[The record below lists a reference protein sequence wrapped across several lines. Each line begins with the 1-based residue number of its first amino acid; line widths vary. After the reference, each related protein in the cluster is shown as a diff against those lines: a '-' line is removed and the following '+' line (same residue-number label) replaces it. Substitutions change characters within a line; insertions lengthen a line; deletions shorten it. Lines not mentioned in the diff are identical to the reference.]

1 MSRDEVL
8 RLSSGDPASLIDTRK
23 PSFRKL
29 GVDGSSLSSEQ
40 ALDLIAKEPSILR
53 RPIYEIDGE
62 IVFGS
67 DKDRL
72 AELIG

>member
-1 MSRDEVL
+1 M
-8 RLSSGDPASLIDTRK
+8 
-23 PSFRKL
+23 
-29 GVDGSSLSSEQ
+29 DGSALSSEQ
-40 ALDLIAKEPSILR
+40 ALDLIAQEPSILR

-62 IVFGS
+62 IIFGS